1 MANFATAL
9 PFPNPYVL
17 QIVNN
22 LDLIITLNRKKKDW
36 TKKYYKIIQGLE
48 TMVDIQMQI
57 QDLVK
62 LADVV
67 NNQLANIKIILLQA
81 EEMYKMQIGRNI
93 YSISEKL

>member
-9 PFPNPYVL
+9 SFPNPYVL

-48 TMVDIQMQI
+48 TMVNIQMQI
-57 QDLVK
+57 QDLVVIRQK
-62 LADVV
+62 CGQTLARVRV
-67 NNQLANIKIILLQA
+67 S
-81 EEMYKMQIGRNI
+81 RT
-93 YSISEKL
+93 

>member
-1 MANFATAL
+1 MANFATA
-9 PFPNPYVL
+9 PSFPNPHVL

-22 LDLIITLNRKKKDW
+22 LDLIVTLNREKKDW
-36 TKKYYKIIQGLE
+36 TKKYYKIIQGLK

-81 EEMYKMQIGRNI
+81 GEMYKMQISRDI